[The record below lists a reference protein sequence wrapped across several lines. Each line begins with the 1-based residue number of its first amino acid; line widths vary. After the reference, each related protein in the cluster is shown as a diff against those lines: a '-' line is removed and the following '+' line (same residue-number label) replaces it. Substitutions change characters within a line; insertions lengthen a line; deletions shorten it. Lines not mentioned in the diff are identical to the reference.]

1 MFSFSDCCLKPRVSV
16 LESYMPRVA
25 PGGHCVKKMALHSP
39 RLTGAAVFQ
48 AQAWRRLLTVRQT
61 SGQIQREVGIN
72 VQSCHLK
79 LRLTQSAD
87 ESVQAMIT
95 FKGSRE
101 IKC

>member
-1 MFSFSDCCLKPRVSV
+1 M
-16 LESYMPRVA
+16 
-25 PGGHCVKKMALHSP
+25 
-39 RLTGAAVFQ
+39 
-48 AQAWRRLLTVRQT
+48 RQT

-72 VQSCHLK
+72 VQSCYLK

-95 FKGSRE
+95 FKGSRK